1 MVSNWEPARSLVE
14 DAVSGAKISPCLPA
28 LAVAHLPPA
37 GGGPVCSR
45 LTLLWYSLSPLF
57 CEWALECLRLE
68 LFMGKFSLSVF
79 LFFFLSLS
87 LWLSQFGLLS
97 HVNSLRLSSG
107 HSGPV
112 LTLTNAARTSLFRPR
127 LLVVDT
133 SVWATSPLGVAVR
146 CIICGFVCFSPSE
159 VCRLPDGL

>member
-57 CEWALECLRLE
+57 REWALECLRLE

-79 LFFFLSLS
+79 LFFFFSLS

-107 HSGPV
+107 HSGRTCINQCSPHLPV
-112 LTLTNAARTSLFRPR
+112 QTPLASGGHER
-127 LLVVDT
+127 LGYFPT
-133 SVWATSPLGVAVR
+133 GS
-146 CIICGFVCFSPSE
+146 CG
-159 VCRLPDGL
+159 